1 MPPFAAGQSPTS
13 LALRIQCLL
22 EPIQLMI
29 FFAVAHLSSH
39 ILLFT
44 LRLISSTPAAI
55 AAPPSSRKSVPSASD
70 LAFSLAFSLFAPS
83 FHKGESE
90 GPLPSLVAQAT
101 GSVLEIGPGAGSQ
114 VVRYDRAKVTKVV
127 GVEVSEGLRRDLEG
141 TLRRQGGW
149 DISFSDEGRRGED
162 MGAGKGSG
170 SGKAEYEI
178 VPAGVEGWLE
188 ERVKRIEETR
198 LANGGEAKGDVV
210 EELMFDSVLAC
221 LVLCSVDRPQ
231 RVCRDLYKVLK
242 PGGKMIVMEHV
253 RRNENQGVSG
263 IWLQKLYNVPWS
275 HLLAGCRLDRET
287 ETYLREAGEWESVEL
302 TQMGHEMPWF
312 LLPKVWGT
320 MVKAQ

>member
-1 MPPFAAGQSPTS
+1 M
-13 LALRIQCLL
+13 
-22 EPIQLMI
+22 
-29 FFAVAHLSSH
+29 
-39 ILLFT
+39 
-44 LRLISSTPAAI
+44 
-55 AAPPSSRKSVPSASD
+55 
-70 LAFSLAFSLFAPS
+70 
-83 FHKGESE
+83 
-90 GPLPSLVAQAT
+90 
-101 GSVLEIGPGAGSQ
+101 
-114 VVRYDRAKVTKVV
+114 RYDRAKVTKVV

-263 IWLQKLYNVPWS
+263 IWLQSK
-275 HLLAGCRLDRET
+275 HLFLFL
-287 ETYLREAGEWESVEL
+287 SVSC
-302 TQMGHEMPWF
+302 GSFH
-312 LLPKVWGT
+312 VR
-320 MVKAQ
+320 VY